1 MNKIFILMLIC
12 LSLLSGCG
20 DSPPPAQTQL
30 PQAMTTGDECHVCG
44 MLIKKFPGPKGE
56 AFQRGESQAKKFC
69 STRDLFSY
77 LLQPENKS
85 NVQTVYVHDMA
96 RSPWNEPNDEHL
108 IDAHHAWYVIGHKE
122 RGAMGA
128 TLASFGQRDAAEQ
141 FIVKSGGKLIRFDEI
156 TMDVINTLELGS
168 HKH

>member
-1 MNKIFILMLIC
+1 MKKAYYPLLAC
-12 LSLLSGCG
+12 LALLGGC
-20 DSPPPAQTQL
+20 DNSTHTAQTQL

-44 MLIKKFPGPKGE
+44 MLIKKYPGPKGE

-77 LLQPENKS
+77 LLQPENKI

-108 IDAHHAWYVIGHKE
+108 IDARHAWYVLGHKE